1 MLNLKKPWTNIKKLQ
16 QTIIDST
23 TKDTYKNLLIKSF
36 SKIKDSEK
44 ITTIDLIEDLEEYIF
59 FYKEELSSEQLSQLW
74 LVILFLDSKH
84 FKNLW

>member
-1 MLNLKKPWTNIKKLQ
+1 MLDLRKSWKNLRKLQ
-16 QTIIDST
+16 QTIINST

-44 ITTIDLIEDLEEYIF
+44 ITTIDLIEDLEEYIY
-59 FYKEELSSEQLSQLW
+59 FYKEELSPEQLSQLW

-84 FKNLW
+84 FQNLW